1 MNLYNEKI
9 IVAIEN
15 AVQQQVGASGVTSE
29 LHRLDGEKIVDAIM
43 EQLEGF
49 VFVPRE
55 PTEQLLSKAIRKYIE
70 VSDLSIITNRMAHL
84 YDLMIQEAVIEAQE
98 QKG

>member
-1 MNLYNEKI
+1 MSTI
-9 IVAIEN
+9 DCCF
-15 AVQQQVGASGVTSE
+15 E
-29 LHRLDGEKIVDAIM
+29 LEDDGFYESLETHRLWVLW
-43 EQLEGF
+43 QLKAQTIPEGF
-49 VFVPRE
+49 VLVPKE

-98 QKG
+98 RSHD